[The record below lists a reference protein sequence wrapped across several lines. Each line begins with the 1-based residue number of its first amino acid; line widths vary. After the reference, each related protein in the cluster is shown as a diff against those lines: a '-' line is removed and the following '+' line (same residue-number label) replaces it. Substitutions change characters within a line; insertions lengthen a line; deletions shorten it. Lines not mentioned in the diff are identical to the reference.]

1 MEDKDIINQIAE
13 ERFQTEDREFAEEEN
28 KLIDLILNR
37 SNNDF
42 MSDWS

>member
-13 ERFQTEDREFAEEEN
+13 ECFQTEDKEFSEEGN
-28 KLIDLILNR
+28 KLIDLVLNR
-37 SNNDF
+37 SKNDF

>member
-13 ERFQTEDREFAEEEN
+13 ECFQTGDKKFAEEGN